1 MRTQDKKTV
10 IPQGTWRVIHS
21 SVETN
26 GLTVWDGSDCE
37 ALSLQHI
44 SVLSH
49 SNVMIREREE
59 GGHGTLC

>member
-1 MRTQDKKTV
+1 MRTQDKKPV

-26 GLTVWDGSDCE
+26 GLTVWAGSDCE

-49 SNVMIREREE
+49 SDVMIRERK
-59 GGHGTLC
+59 GRGHGTL